1 LQFRKQLAVIELSIK
16 MGTGDLAKYPFL
28 NEAGEYLRQSGFGWD
43 ELDRPDSKDIIDRAA
58 ERVRTA
64 AAGNVYEKLER
75 YETEILTFIVTLIMV
90 KSVGLEPVL
99 RKYALAEAR
108 RAEKFLT
115 EDLKRQSDAQ
125 KRALFS
131 KIFEDLF
138 KLKIDVTKDGRLFQV
153 RVTDYLTRSSH
164 FHEQEWKM
172 INRLVQDGQVF
183 LDADETVRLVRNELA
198 VLITGRVRA
207 MNLPALPQSVRQKVD
222 ELRAELAPR
231 YEYRAVAVTDYPP
244 CVKHALE
251 VMGRGENLPH
261 SARLMLAT
269 YMLAIAKPID
279 EIVEMFKNAPDFNER
294 ITRYQVEH
302 LAGTKGSRTKYSVP
316 SCEKLRT
323 ENLCFATADCNGII
337 NPMQFGRKRRK
348 QQ

>member
-1 LQFRKQLAVIELSIK
+1 MSSIK

-28 NEAGEYLRQSGFGWD
+28 NEAGEYLRQSGFGWE
-43 ELDRPDSKDIIDRAA
+43 ELDRPDTREIIDRAA

-64 AAGNVYEKLER
+64 AAGNVNEKLDR

-90 KSVGLEPVL
+90 KSIGLEPVL
-99 RKYALAEAR
+99 RKYSLSEAR
-108 RAEKFLT
+108 HAEKFLT

-138 KLKIDVTKDGRLFQV
+138 KLKIDMTPDGRLFKV
-153 RVTDYLTRSSH
+153 RVTDYLMRSSH

-172 INRLVQDGQVF
+172 INRLVEGGQVF

-207 MNLPALPQSVRQKVD
+207 MTLPTLPRSIRAKAD
-222 ELRAELAPR
+222 ELRSELAPR
-231 YEYRAVAVTDYPP
+231 YEYRTQAVTEYPP

-251 VMGRGENLPH
+251 VMNKGENLPH

-269 YMLAIAKPID
+269 YMLAVGKPVD
-279 EIVEMFKNAPDFNER
+279 EIVEMFRNAPDFNER

-302 LAGTKGSRTKYSVP
+302 LSGAKGSRTKYSVP
-316 SCEKLRT
+316 SCDKLRT

-337 NPMQFGRKRRK
+337 NPVQFGRKRK
-348 QQ
+348 